1 MQGSGQPF
9 DGRWQRRFL
18 QDVQGANSETG
29 HTTEPVFFVPWR
41 GIREYSL
48 AYPNRE
54 ISKLVSGCRSTGG
67 KPALRGG
74 AGDRPDTTQGDS
86 ELGVGCGCRGKAQGK
101 EFYTQ
106 GDCISNLCRHGPAEG
121 EPGGKKA
128 HRAEQKK
135 PPHGRLLEVLLIS
148 PDRSVF
154 RNYSPI
160 SFQLT
165 KIRLR
170 VQSL

>member
-1 MQGSGQPF
+1 MVA
-9 DGRWQRRFL
+9 GREGFCRM
-18 QDVQGANSETG
+18 S
-29 HTTEPVFFVPWR
+29 
-41 GIREYSL
+41 REQT
-48 AYPNRE
+48 A
-54 ISKLVSGCRSTGG
+54 
-67 KPALRGG
+67 KPATPLSRFFLFPGGESESIRSLTQTGKSASWFRAAGPQGENRPCRGG

-135 PPHGRLLEVLLIS
+135 PPHGRLLEVILIS